1 MKDEEE
7 ELRKI
12 LVTKRRTDNFSTWS
26 PKRAKNTLSFSLL
39 CILILSIYVEYA
51 EYFVSH
57 KCLQSASVYLGY
69 TTGGEKY
76 VVNSVV

>member
-1 MKDEEE
+1 MKDEAE

-12 LVTKRRTDNFSTWS
+12 LVTKGRTDNFSSWA
-26 PKRAKNTLSFSLL
+26 PGGAKNRLSFSLL

-57 KCLQSASVYLGY
+57 KCLQSASL
-69 TTGGEKY
+69 
-76 VVNSVV
+76 SI